1 MVLDEMESR
10 KERPSFRILRVPD
23 LRRAF
28 MEDLSSVIAGA
39 PFTVV
44 ASAIRKDLYRAQ
56 GRDANPYHVALEHGL
71 ERVYL
76 HHQGL
81 RWRGMKIH
89 VVFEGRGSKED
100 AELEVEFRRIME
112 TARVRGMADTL
123 RFICM
128 NKKTQ

>member
-1 MVLDEMESR
+1 
-10 KERPSFRILRVPD
+10 
-23 LRRAF
+23 
-28 MEDLSSVIAGA
+28 
-39 PFTVV
+39 
-44 ASAIRKDLYRAQ
+44 
-56 GRDANPYHVALEHGL
+56 
-71 ERVYL
+71 
-76 HHQGL
+76 
-81 RWRGMKIH
+81 MKIH